1 MPQSSSAKPISALIV
16 GRPDSWRERAAAY
29 LRSSSITVETAP
41 TEAAALSLTAR
52 RGFAIVLVDLQLPGE
67 MGFSVCRRL
76 AGEGD
81 IRLIA
86 VGVGTHEADAVVAL
100 ELGADDYVS
109 RGTPMRELLA
119 RVRAQ
124 ARRLGDTGAPKF
136 TFAFC
141 GFEWDLRRRRI
152 SAPDG
157 SALTL
162 SSCEISLLVAFLQ
175 SAGRE
180 LSRDELKE
188 MVSRDGV
195 DVSVRAIDSH
205 VSRLRRKLGEHG
217 AMHLIGTV
225 YGVGYR
231 WAGADQ
237 EDAPAAA
244 VADLGAR
251 QRPAVAAT
259 PAAPADR
266 PAAARAAG

>member
-1 MPQSSSAKPISALIV
+1 MSEIPSSKLTSVLIV
-16 GRPDSWRERAAAY
+16 GRADSWRDRASEY
-29 LRSSSITVETAP
+29 LRTSALKVESAP
-41 TEAAALSLTAR
+41 SEAAAMSRASR
-52 RGFAIVLVDLQLPGE
+52 VGVVVVDLQLPCDA
-67 MGFSVCRRL
+67 GFAVCRRL
-76 AGEGD
+76 VGEDGV
-81 IRLIA
+81 RVIA
-86 VGVGTHEADAVVAL
+86 VGAGHEADAVIAL

-109 RGTPMRELLA
+109 KSTPMRELLA

-124 ARRLGDTGAPKF
+124 ARRLGDAGAPKF

-157 SALTL
+157 SVLTL

-175 SAGRE
+175 SGGRE
-180 LSRDELKE
+180 LTREELKE
-188 MVSRDGV
+188 LVSRDGV

-217 AMHLIGTV
+217 AVHLIGTI

-237 EDAPAAA
+237 ESARPAA
-244 VADLGAR
+244 VAELGGRLRSAP
-251 QRPAVAAT
+251 RPT
-259 PAAPADR
+259 PMPGFAPS
-266 PAAARAAG
+266 PPSVRAAG